1 MLALWMWNA
10 PRQLLHVSDVVSGLR
25 TVHARE
31 DYAVGENVVEF
42 RLAEMRLEISRQLVV
57 VGLQVCGQRVVPVD
71 RLILEEKRED
81 RRAVP
86 V

>member
-1 MLALWMWNA
+1 M
-10 PRQLLHVSDVVSGLR
+10 
-25 TVHARE
+25 HARE
-31 DYAVGENVVEF
+31 DCAVGENVVEF

-57 VGLQVCGQRVVPVD
+57 VGLQVCGQRDVPVD
-71 RLILEEKRED
+71 RRIFEEKREE